1 MKNLEQIRARNALKC
16 PTATGEHGG
25 EVVKKIPPLI
35 MNHGLL
41 ASAAFAYE
49 EKKQGY
55 SKNSATKAL
64 SPAAFAYEEKK
75 PGYAVVFDHIAKH
88 LSDPEVAI
96 LNPSS
101 TDLQKMMTEL
111 TEGDSNLLRKATN
124 EAMAWLT
131 YARRF
136 VKKA

>member
-1 MKNLEQIRARNALKC
+1 MRNLEQIRARNALKC
-16 PTATGEHGG
+16 PTATGEQGG

-41 ASAAFAYE
+41 ASAAFAYDD
-49 EKKQGY
+49 KKEGY
-55 SKNSATKAL
+55 
-64 SPAAFAYEEKK
+64 
-75 PGYAVVFDHIAKH
+75 GVVFDYIAKH
-88 LSDPEVAI
+88 LADPEVGI
-96 LNPSS
+96 LKTSS
-101 TDLQKMMTEL
+101 TDLQKMMAEL

>member
-1 MKNLEQIRARNALKC
+1 MKNLEQIRARNALRCQQETKGSV
-16 PTATGEHGG
+16 AGQDGG
-25 EVVKKIPPLI
+25 NIIKKIPTLV

-41 ASAAFAYE
+41 GTAANAFEAN
-49 EKKQGY
+49 
-55 SKNSATKAL
+55 NSGMRDL
-64 SPAAFAYEEKK
+64 
-75 PGYAVVFDHIAKH
+75 FDHIARH
-88 LSDPEVAI
+88 LADKDINI
-96 LNPSS
+96 LKSSS
-101 TDLQKMMTEL
+101 TDLEKMMTEL

>member
-1 MKNLEQIRARNALKC
+1 MKNLEQIRARNALRCQQETNGTIAGKNGGDIIKNI
-16 PTATGEHGG
+16 PTL
-25 EVVKKIPPLI
+25 V

-41 ASAAFAYE
+41 GTAANAYE
-49 EKKQGY
+49 
-55 SKNSATKAL
+55 KNNA
-64 SPAAFAYEEKK
+64 
-75 PGYAVVFDHIAKH
+75 GMRIVFDHIARH
-88 LSDPEVAI
+88 LADNDIKI
-96 LNPSS
+96 LKSSS